1 MYFTIPLLFDIQVD
15 SNLCSGCVGGGVC
28 VGGERGWGVGGGGG
42 EMEDKHFL
50 LWKQHRSLHIASI
63 TFYR

>member
-42 EMEDKHFL
+42 GVGHETCAL
-50 LWKQHRSLHIASI
+50 PRLHKAQGHLAGSP
-63 TFYR
+63 